1 MGCAMKSK
9 VLEGSAREITEAIVR
24 LNGRIVRAVVYFD
37 EPQPLATSVQ
47 TALPDEWEQ
56 DLDAIM
62 ATAPRNQQPADV
74 SREAMYSPEKS

>member
-37 EPQPLATSVQ
+37 EPQPAAASVQ
-47 TALPDEWEQ
+47 AIAPDEWER

-62 ATAPRNQQPADV
+62 ATAPHNQLPADV